1 MHNKQVKE
9 AIKRLNLL
17 KIDSRVV
24 ESFVEDNVVLMSDM
38 GDEVICEL
46 DDEEKVLISDWEKN
60 TGNVVYHVIKDFS
73 LKGCFYCIFYVSQ
86 YEEEW
91 DMDIR
96 YLKQQNPIIYV
107 MNIITEEYSEYGS
120 ILFKEKDG
128 VLLRTA

>member
-24 ESFVEDNVVLMSDM
+24 ESFVEDHVVLMSDI
-38 GDEVICEL
+38 GDEIICEL
-46 DDEEKVLISDWEKN
+46 DEHEKELILKWEKN

-73 LKGCFYCIFYVSQ
+73 LKGLFYCIFYVSQ

-96 YLKQQNPIIYV
+96 YLEQQNPIIYV
-107 MNIITEEYSEYGS
+107 MNMITEEYSEYGS